1 MLITFSILLFALVAL
16 VTFMSLFYW
25 FNASHRRKVLAERLS
40 AIEELD
46 FVEINGVEGEI
57 LKEEFLK
64 KLPTYARLMAGLSMI
79 RTLHRYLRQAGLR
92 VSTSAFL
99 LIATCAAVFPPAL
112 LIAGGLSLQLALL
125 IGVVSASVP
134 WIIASTMRY
143 RRLSKFEEQFP
154 DSLEFLARA
163 VRAGH
168 AVTTVL
174 EMIGEELPEPV
185 ASEFRHLHRQQNI
198 GLPMAEALENFSR
211 RVPLAEVRVFVAALQ
226 IQREAGGNLA
236 EILDNLS
243 TLIRE
248 RFRLQ
253 RQVKIHTA
261 EGRMSMYILMAAPPI
276 TALLLYLTSPG
287 YLDPLIY
294 DPLGHRMVVGGLFLL
309 FIGFLVIN
317 RITKI
322 QV

>member
-1 MLITFSILLFALVAL
+1 MLVTFSILLFALVAMVSFL
-16 VTFMSLFYW
+16 SLFYW
-25 FNASHRRKVLAERLS
+25 FEASHRRKVLSERLS

-46 FVEINGVEGEI
+46 VEEVNGVEGEI
-57 LKEEFLK
+57 LKAEFLK
-64 KLPTYARLMAGLSMI
+64 KLPSYARILAGLSLV

-92 VSTSAFL
+92 ISLSAFISL
-99 LIATCAAVFPPAL
+99 ALGAAILPPAL
-112 LIAGGLSLQLALL
+112 LLAAGLSGQLCLL
-125 IGVVSASVP
+125 VGCISGSLP
-134 WIIASTMRY
+134 WIVTSILRH

-185 ASEFRHLHRQQNI
+185 ASEYRQLHRQQNI
-198 GLPMAEALENFSR
+198 GLPMSEALENFSR

-261 EGRMSMYILMAAPPI
+261 EGRMSMYILTAAPPI
-276 TALLLYLTSPG
+276 TALLLYLSSPG

-294 DPLGHRMVVGGLFLL
+294 DPLGHRMIVGGLFLL
-309 FIGFLVIN
+309 FVGFLVIN